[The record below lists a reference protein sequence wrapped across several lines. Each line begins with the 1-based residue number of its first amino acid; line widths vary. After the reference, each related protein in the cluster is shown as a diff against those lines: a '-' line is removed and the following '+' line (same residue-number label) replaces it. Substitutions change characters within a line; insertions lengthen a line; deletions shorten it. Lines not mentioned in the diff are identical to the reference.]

1 MMSVSVVVVVFQPPL
16 GVGKGEGRLIGGIDE
31 VSSEGIG
38 EGRLIGG
45 IDEEVSSEGIGEGRL
60 IGGTEDEE
68 SSSSFS
74 AWNLTSLQSSNGW
87 VSLAYTKLDRS

>member
-1 MMSVSVVVVVFQPPL
+1 MSVSVEVVIFQPPL
-16 GVGKGEGRLIGGIDE
+16 GVGK
-31 VSSEGIG
+31 G

-60 IGGTEDEE
+60 IGGTEEEE
-68 SSSSFS
+68 SSSSSS

-87 VSLAYTKLDRS
+87 VSLAYTKLDRL